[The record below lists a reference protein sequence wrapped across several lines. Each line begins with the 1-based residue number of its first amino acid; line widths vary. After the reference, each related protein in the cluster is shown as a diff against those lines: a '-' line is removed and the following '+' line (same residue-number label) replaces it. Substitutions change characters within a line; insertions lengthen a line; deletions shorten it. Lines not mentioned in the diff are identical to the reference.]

1 MISFTH
7 EENFYSL
14 SKEQLVTKIYQQV
27 KEHIPLP
34 ENIEVE
40 FRCMG
45 LSSYGETILNPKS
58 LHKRIVLNVD
68 LDAKGIF
75 HTTIHELIHVS
86 QMHTGKLAISR
97 TGVFVWDNKTYPVDP
112 LRMSYNDYKK
122 LPWEVDAYEQ
132 QQVLAKKL
140 LENQ

>member
-7 EENFYSL
+7 EENLYSL
-14 SKEQLVTKIYQQV
+14 PKEQLVTKIYQDA
-27 KEHIPLP
+27 KRYLPLP
-34 ENIEVE
+34 ENLEVE
-40 FRCMG
+40 FKCMG
-45 LSSYGETILNPKS
+45 PSSYGETILDPRQFY
-58 LHKRIVLNVD
+58 KRIVINVD
-68 LDAKGIF
+68 LDTKGIF

-86 QMHTGKLAISR
+86 QMHTGRLTASR

-112 LRMSYNDYKK
+112 LKMSYNDYKK

>member
-1 MISFTH
+1 MIRFIH
-7 EENFYSL
+7 EENLYSL
-14 SKEQLVTKIYQQV
+14 HKEQVVSNIYLQLQNL
-27 KEHIPLP
+27 IPLP

-45 LSSYGETILNPKS
+45 PSSYGETILNPKS

-68 LDAKGIF
+68 LDVKGIF
-75 HTTIHELIHVS
+75 HTAIHELIHVS
-86 QMHTGKLAISR
+86 QMHMGKLAISR
-97 TGVFVWDNKTYPVDP
+97 TGVFVWENKTYPVDP
-112 LRMSYNDYKK
+112 LKMSYNDYKK